1 MGLARKPESTGQGCL
16 TEREQTQIPMVTMV
30 YLWTFQRCRVALVLG
45 CILLHAACASRQSP
59 APKAEDIQVFPE
71 VRRITFKGNT
81 HFSSETLR
89 KLMATK
95 QRPLLPPWRR
105 GEPYNPPTLDADLL
119 RLKKHYFDHGF
130 LESSVRVDEL
140 QEDAEQQT
148 VRITI
153 AIDEGSRTLVTAVAL
168 EGTIPPALLPA
179 AALLEALPLRPK
191 QPINKEDFDRSKALL
206 LTRLHNAGY
215 ARAQVTP
222 HTEVDAEQH
231 TAAVTFTLIPG
242 AETVFGRIAIKGAQ
256 QVEELAIR
264 RQLTIHEGQR
274 ASDKDLNASADA
286 IYSLG
291 MFQAVT
297 PRAVNPEAAD
307 EPLDVEFEVL
317 ERKPHSLQF
326 SIGYSTTEGFRT
338 QAEWAHRNLFG
349 GAQQLTLLT
358 RYSSIE
364 QKGEVKLRLPYFL
377 AERTAFTQTLFAR
390 NEKEVGFNKGGGLFG
405 VSGEAQPAFDLF
417 SVGTE
422 SRVEHRFTETLS
434 GVAGLNFSRNDFS
447 NVNQAAL
454 PAGEQDIAQDN
465 ILLVQF
471 VEVQHN
477 TSDSL
482 LNPSRGTVLRG
493 RIDHSTTALISDV
506 SFVKLVLEAR
516 HYVPLSQRLLLATR
530 LKLGGIEP
538 YGASTEVPFNV
549 RFFAGGPGSV
559 RGFQLNRLGPTNA
572 DGDPI
577 GGMSL
582 IEGSAELRFPLFGD
596 FGAVLFLDFGN
607 VFSSSF
613 SYPLG
618 KLRYAVG
625 PGLRYNTP
633 VGPLRLDV
641 GVIVDRRPGEDFG
654 RVEFSIGQA
663 F

>member
-1 MGLARKPESTGQGCL
+1 
-16 TEREQTQIPMVTMV
+16 MV
-30 YLWTFQRCRVALVLG
+30 YLRMFQCCRVVLVLG
-45 CILLHAACASRQSP
+45 CILLHAACASRQP
-59 APKAEDIQVFPE
+59 TVPNAEDTQAFPE
-71 VRRITFKGNT
+71 VRQITFQGNT
-81 HFSSETLR
+81 HFSSGTLR

-130 LESSVRVDEL
+130 LETNVRVDEL
-140 QEDAEQQT
+140 QEDTEKQI
-148 VRITI
+148 VRIVI
-153 AIDEGSRTLVTAVAL
+153 AIDEGPRTLVTAVAL
-168 EGTIPPALLPA
+168 EGTIPPALPPA
-179 AALLEALPLRPK
+179 ATLLEALPLRPE
-191 QPINKEDFDRSKALL
+191 QPLNKEDFDRSKALL
-206 LTRLHNAGY
+206 LTRLHDAGY
-215 ARAQVTP
+215 ARAQVVP
-222 HTEVDAEQH
+222 RTEVDSEQH
-231 TAAVTFTLIPG
+231 TASVTFTLVPES
-242 AETVFGRIAIKGAQ
+242 ETVFGHIAIQGEQ
-256 QVEELAIR
+256 QVEEQAIR
-264 RQLTIHEGQR
+264 HQLTIHEGQR
-274 ASDKDLNASADA
+274 TSDKALAASADA

-297 PRAVNPEAAD
+297 PRALNPEAAD
-307 EPLDVEFEVL
+307 EPLDVAFEVI
-317 ERKPHSLQF
+317 ERKPHGLQF
-326 SIGYSTTEGFRT
+326 GIGYSSTEGFRT
-338 QAEWAHRNLFG
+338 QVEWTHRNLFG
-349 GAQQLTLLT
+349 GAQQLTLST

-364 QKGEVKLRLPYFL
+364 QRGAVTLRLPYFL
-377 AERTAFTQTLFAR
+377 AARTAFTQTLFAR
-390 NEKEVGFNKGGGLFG
+390 NEQEVGFNKGGGIFG

-434 GVAGLNFSRNDFS
+434 GVAGLNFSYNDFS

-454 PAGEQDIAQDN
+454 TAAEQEIAEDN
-465 ILLVQF
+465 TLFVQF
-471 VEVQHN
+471 MEVQHN

-482 LNPSRGTVLRG
+482 LNPTRGTVLRG

-559 RGFQLNRLGPTNA
+559 RGFQLNRLGPLNA
-572 DGDPI
+572 EGDPI

-596 FGAVLFLDFGN
+596 FGAVLFVDFGN
-607 VFSSSF
+607 VFASSF
-613 SYPLG
+613 TYRLG
-618 KLRYAVG
+618 DLRYAVG

-633 VGPLRLDV
+633 VGPLRLDL

-654 RVEFSIGQA
+654 RIEFSIGQA

>member
-1 MGLARKPESTGQGCL
+1 
-16 TEREQTQIPMVTMV
+16 MVD
-30 YLWTFQRCRVALVLG
+30 LRTFQCWRVVLVLG
-45 CILLHAACASRQSP
+45 CILLNAACASRQP
-59 APKAEDIQVFPE
+59 TVPKAEDTQVFPE
-71 VRRITFKGNT
+71 VRQITFKGNT
-81 HFSSETLR
+81 QFSSGALR

-95 QRPLLPPWRR
+95 QRPLLPPWGH

-130 LESSVRVDEL
+130 LETSVRVDEL
-140 QEDAEQQT
+140 QEDTEKQT
-148 VRITI
+148 VRIVI
-153 AIDEGSRTLVTAVAL
+153 AIDEGPRTVVTAVAL
-168 EGTIPPALLPA
+168 EGTIPPALPSA

-206 LTRLHNAGY
+206 LTRLHDAGY
-215 ARAQVTP
+215 ARAQVIP
-222 HTEVDAEQH
+222 RTEVDSEQH
-231 TAAVTFTLIPG
+231 TATVTFTLAPG
-242 AETVFGRIAIKGAQ
+242 AETAFGRIAIEGAQ
-256 QVEELAIR
+256 QVEEQAIR
-264 RQLTIHEGQR
+264 HQLTIREGQR
-274 ASDKDLNASADA
+274 TSAKDLNASADA

-297 PRAVNPEAAD
+297 PRALNPEAAD
-307 EPLDVEFEVL
+307 EPLDVEFEVI
-317 ERKPHSLQF
+317 ERKPRGLQF
-326 SIGYSTTEGFRT
+326 SGGYSSTEGFRT
-338 QAEWAHRNLFG
+338 QVEWTHRNLFA
-349 GAQQLTLLT
+349 GAQQLTLLA

-364 QKGEVKLRLPYFL
+364 QRGEVRLRLPYFL

-390 NEKEVGFNKGGGLFG
+390 NEKEAGINPGGGFFG
-405 VSGEAQPAFDLF
+405 VSGKAQPAFDLF

-422 SRVEHRFTETLS
+422 SRIEHRFTERLS
-434 GVAGLNFSRNDFS
+434 GVVGVNFSRNDFS
-447 NVNQAAL
+447 NVDRAAL
-454 PAGEQDIAQDN
+454 TAAEQEIAQDN
-465 ILLVQF
+465 TLFVQF

-482 LNPSRGTVLRG
+482 LNPTRGLVLRG
-493 RIDHSTTALISDV
+493 RLEHSTTALISDV

-516 HYVPLSQRLLLATR
+516 HYLPLSQRLLFATR

-538 YGASTEVPFNV
+538 YGSSTEVPFNV

-559 RGFQLNRLGPTNA
+559 RGFQLNRLGPVNA

-577 GGMSL
+577 GGLSL

-607 VFSSSF
+607 VFRPPF
-613 SYPLG
+613 TYHLG
-618 KLRYAVG
+618 DLRYAVG

-641 GVIVDRRPGEDFG
+641 GFIVDHRQGENFG
-654 RVEFSIGQA
+654 RIEFSIGQA